1 VKLKIIVVM
10 LCGVA
15 GAGASFAFAAGG
27 SHGPNAHCQHAVV
40 FGTASAPQTLTV
52 TVARSPFRWRSL
64 PSGKT
69 VNVSIGSTGQTLR
82 FSGEGCLG
90 SDGTLTVR
98 SAVLHA
104 VTPHTGNGGGG
115 NGDDGQTTTTT
126 TTTATTTTATTTDG
140 GATTTSGG

>member
-1 VKLKIIVVM
+1 MKLKIIVVM

-27 SHGPNAHCQHAVV
+27 SHGPNAPCQRAVV

-64 PSGKT
+64 PAGKT

-104 VTPHTGNGGGG
+104 VMPHTGNGDAGK
-115 NGDDGQTTTTT
+115 GDDGQPTTTTT
-126 TTTATTTTATTTDG
+126 TDG
-140 GATTTSGG
+140 GTTTTSGG